1 MDIFSGSKF
10 FTWLFDKIIEKHQLW
25 KTKKEHEKNEEIIR
39 SRLRSIFT
47 SHENEIKDL
56 FTDILNEMKQ
66 QLAGKEDDKSN
77 WLIWKIE
84 EVTEWD
90 LLDNIDKTTEKVENN
105 QVLVFMWKTFFY
117 DDHIKSIQDNLKMNT
132 DKFLDLYS
140 REASIYFSSNWT
152 ADTKLLTKEKQEI
165 LNMVDSYIYE
175 FEKII
180 LEKLQ
185 WLVQLSIVNSIRSSS
200 TVDDDK
206 ISKMIKNTQK
216 FADDIKEWK
225 MKKYYDR
232 MLKLLSIMIDEM
244 IEKINK

>member
-1 MDIFSGSKF
+1 MDIFSASKV

-25 KTKKEHEKNEEIIR
+25 KTKKEHEKNEKIIR
-39 SRLRSIFT
+39 SRIRSVFT

-56 FTDILNEMKQ
+56 FTDIFDEMKY
-66 QLAGKEDDKSN
+66 QLVGKEDDKSN

-84 EVTEWD
+84 EVIEWD
-90 LLDNIDKTTEKVENN
+90 LLDNIDKTTEKIENN

-117 DDHIKSIQDNLKMNT
+117 DDQIKGMQDDLKMNT

-152 ADTKLLTKEKQEI
+152 ADTKLLVKEKQEI
-165 LNMVDSYIYE
+165 LNMVESYIYE

-180 LEKLQ
+180 LNKLQ
-185 WLVQLSIVNSIRSSS
+185 WLVQLSIVNSIKPSS
-200 TVDDDK
+200 TIDENK
-206 ISKMIKNTQK
+206 ISNMIKNTQK

-225 MKKYYDR
+225 MKKYYSR
-232 MLKLLSIMIDEM
+232 MLDILDIMMDEM